1 MSDFEAG
8 MENKLIINVFFRL
21 VIELFFVMSSVSV
34 VRVMTNQDVVRLD
47 ESEGN
52 QLTNNFALPSLT
64 NN

>member
-34 VRVMTNQDVVRLD
+34 VRVLTNQDVVRLD

-52 QLTNNFALPSLT
+52 QLTNNFALQYLT
-64 NN
+64 NY

>member
-34 VRVMTNQDVVRLD
+34 VRVLTNQDVLRWD

-52 QLTNNFALPSLT
+52 Q
-64 NN
+64 

>member
-8 MENKLIINVFFRL
+8 MENKLIINVFFRI

-34 VRVMTNQDVVRLD
+34 VRVLTNQDVLRLD

-52 QLTNNFALPSLT
+52 QLTNNFALQNLT
-64 NN
+64 NY